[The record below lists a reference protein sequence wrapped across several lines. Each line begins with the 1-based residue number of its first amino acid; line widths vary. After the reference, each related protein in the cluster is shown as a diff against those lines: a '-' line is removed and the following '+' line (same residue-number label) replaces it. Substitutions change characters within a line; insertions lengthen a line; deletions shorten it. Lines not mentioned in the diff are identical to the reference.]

1 MTAHLDLRV
10 LQSFLVLAEEL
21 SFTQAA
27 RRLHM
32 TQPPLSLQIKQLEA
46 QLQTQLFERTK
57 RSVRLTAA
65 GQVLRTEVE
74 KLFESEHRA
83 RQMVARA
90 GRGEDVG
97 HIAIGFTPVATLDL
111 VPALLRRFSAQV
123 PGILYS
129 LKETS
134 SDAQMA
140 ALLRNEIDIGFLR
153 PPVVDS
159 RLDARCLLTE
169 PQVLAVPA
177 AHPLATRARVHVKHL
192 HGEMLATY
200 ERRTGRY
207 AHDLMMTWLTQN
219 DVVPARLHDV
229 VQHHAMMALVSAGI
243 GIALVPASTA
253 SQPVNGVVFRRLSGP
268 AAPRIEMWMACRKDF
283 SNPMTRLFA
292 DAALA
297 YTRSWKVALPH

>member
-1 MTAHLDLRV
+1 MTQHLDLRV
-10 LQSFLVLAEEL
+10 LASFLVLAEEL

-46 QLQTQLFERTK
+46 QLQTLLFERTK

-65 GQVLRTEVE
+65 GEALRIEVE
-74 KLFESEHRA
+74 KLFEFEHRA
-83 RQMVARA
+83 RQIVARV

-97 HIAIGFTPVATLDL
+97 HIAVGFTPAATIDL
-111 VPALLRRFSAQV
+111 VPSLLKRFSAQV

-129 LKETS
+129 LKEAH

-140 ALLRNEIDIGFLR
+140 ALLRNELDVALLR

-159 RLDARCLLTE
+159 RLEARCLLTE
-169 PQVLAVPA
+169 PQVLAVPESHA
-177 AHPLATRARVHVKHL
+177 LATRAKVHVKHL
-192 HGEMLATY
+192 HNEMLATY
-200 ERRTGRY
+200 ERRLGRY
-207 AHDLMMTWLTQN
+207 AHDLMMTWLTQH

-243 GIALVPASTA
+243 GIALVPASVA
-253 SQPVNGVVFRRLSGP
+253 RQPVNGVVFRRLSGP
-268 AAPRIEMWMACRKDF
+268 APPRIELWMACRKERT
-283 SNPMTRLFA
+283 NPMTQLFL
-292 DAALA
+292 DAAMA
-297 YTRSWKVALPH
+297 FATARRPALPP